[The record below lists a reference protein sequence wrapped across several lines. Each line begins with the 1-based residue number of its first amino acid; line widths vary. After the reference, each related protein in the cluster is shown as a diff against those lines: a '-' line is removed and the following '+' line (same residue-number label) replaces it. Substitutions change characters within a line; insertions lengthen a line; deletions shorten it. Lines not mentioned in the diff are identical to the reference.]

1 MIKQT
6 QSFEHHAQLDYF
18 LYALTLVAIVL
29 WIGMGVVAH
38 KVNSLISLNGLQYIM
53 PIVLVVFLISLMMKM
68 RTYATKLQ
76 DRIIRQE
83 VQFRYYVATGNMLP
97 TSITLSQM
105 IGVRF
110 AGDEEFVSLIDQ
122 VKNNPERTSKDV
134 KRQVK
139 NWKWDFNRV

>member
-1 MIKQT
+1 
-6 QSFEHHAQLDYF
+6 
-18 LYALTLVAIVL
+18 
-29 WIGMGVVAH
+29 MGVVAH
-38 KVNSLISLNGLQYIM
+38 KVNSLISLHGLQYIM

-83 VQFRYYVATGNMLP
+83 VQFRYYVATGNILP

-139 NWKWDFNRV
+139 NWK